1 MKIAANFLQH
11 NFKQVSRSIVVSC
24 LCMQLYACTAVL
36 PPLIYNAYQDSTELG
51 SFTCVTRNSDDIR
64 WIVDGY
70 AHNDPS
76 LRDKIFV
83 YTESYANRSQH
94 SVIRIPAI
102 PANNRIA
109 EIECRAYSN
118 EPWEV
123 AYSAHTAQF
132 NIQGLLD
139 MPPNATYSSYNAT
152 HYLVE
157 WMQPQTLDISNVEPD
172 IENYTACTYKNNV
185 DPECAN
191 TTTARL
197 FLPKYFFDQFLF
209 LTVWNVVGESNS
221 SAQLVIERCNI
232 NDKFSMAGG
241 MSMHFKLVEFMIRC
255 MVTFLIR

>member
-1 MKIAANFLQH
+1 MALIVAYATIIIPFVCAA
-11 NFKQVSRSIVVSC
+11 I
-24 LCMQLYACTAVL
+24 T

-70 AHNDPS
+70 ADNDPS

-83 YTESYANRSQH
+83 YTEPYANRSQH

-109 EIECRAYSN
+109 EIECRAYDD
-118 EPWEV
+118 EAWEE
-123 AYSAHTAQF
+123 ASSAHTAQF

-172 IENYTACTYKNNV
+172 IDNYTACTYKNNV
-185 DPECAN
+185 ESMPECVN
-191 TTTARL
+191 TTTTQL
-197 FLPKYFFDQFLF
+197 FLPKYFFDQFVF
-209 LTVWNVVGESNS
+209 ITVWNIVGESNS
-221 SAQLVIERCNI
+221 SAQLVIETCNSTQ
-232 NDKFSMAGG
+232 FPMAGS
-241 MSMHFKLVEFMIRC
+241 MS
-255 MVTFLIR
+255 TSN

>member
-1 MKIAANFLQH
+1 
-11 NFKQVSRSIVVSC
+11 
-24 LCMQLYACTAVL
+24 MQLYACTAVL